1 MKTNDIRFIDYQTGQ
16 KGQEKIS
23 TDRDWWVV
31 YNGSKVQEPRITG
44 PDTKSEV
51 LCAYS

>member
-44 PDTKSEV
+44 PDTKK
-51 LCAYS
+51 